1 MKVQLNPSSAGKD
14 TLPLVSITYAQSDLL
29 KKEVYLFERID
40 NSARESM
47 KHMRC
52 IVFLRPTPD
61 NIQHLCNE
69 LKSPRYGN
77 YYIFFSNIIPKPDI
91 LKLANADEHE
101 CVKEIQEFYADY
113 MPLLDHV
120 YNLNLKKIS
129 SAGTL
134 SYFPLQIVSM
144 KQS

>member
-1 MKVQLNPSSAGKD
+1 M
-14 TLPLVSITYAQSDLL
+14 
-29 KKEVYLFERID
+29 FERID

-77 YYIFFSNIIPKPDI
+77 YHIFFSNIIPKPDI

-113 MPLLDHV
+113 IPLLDHV
-120 YNLNLKKIS
+120 YNLNLKKVSAAGDIKFIFVKFQFCSDES
-129 SAGTL
+129 SFLLLRFRG
-134 SYFPLQIVSM
+134 SRES
-144 KQS
+144 

>member
-1 MKVQLNPSSAGKD
+1 
-14 TLPLVSITYAQSDLL
+14 
-29 KKEVYLFERID
+29 VYLFERID

-129 SAGTL
+129 SAGT
-134 SYFPLQIVSM
+134 S
-144 KQS
+144 